1 MKTVFH
7 CWSFLYILAK
17 LDVDK
22 RDSRKKPYR
31 MQKNARLFF
40 STRKG
45 MSNVHIVPCIL
56 LMTVLAIKWMITAI
70 V

>member
-45 MSNVHIVPCIL
+45 MSNVHIVPCI
-56 LMTVLAIKWMITAI
+56 
-70 V
+70 